1 MADLATNLPRFSLE
15 RRVTV
20 LVAVAALLVLGVV
33 ATLQIPLE
41 LIPSGFS
48 SPFLRVA
55 APWQDAPPREVLD
68 KIVIPLEEELSTVGG
83 LSDVFSY
90 ARTGYGQVFLSFKQ
104 GTDMDVAYRE
114 VRDRIERA
122 RVVMPDDLEQVF
134 IYKDDDASF
143 PVAMVGLIIEEGTTD
158 VYDLIERE
166 IRLPLERIEGV
177 ARVEAQ
183 GLVEKEVLI
192 EIDRERLAA
201 AGLDIYD
208 LARRL
213 GRDNFSL
220 ASGSVRSGGRKLLLR
235 SSARYR
241 SPDAVAAVPVTPS
254 VRLGDVATVRYDQPE
269 HDFRVRVNSRPAF
282 ALAVMKEGEA
292 NTMAVARAVSAE
304 VERMGTNPRLRSV
317 ELATIMDQ
325 GTMIESS
332 LDVLVSSGVWGA
344 GLAMVVLVFFL
355 RRFRMGLII
364 AASIPLSLVAALVVL
379 YFAGESLNVLS
390 LLGLMISVG
399 MLVDNSVVVAENIHR
414 IHREEGASRREAVL
428 RGTSEI
434 ALAVTTATLTTVVVF
449 LPAALVEGQGQFFL
463 LRLAIPITVSLLA
476 SLFVALVLVPLAVHL
491 TLPRRAERRAESAW
505 SRAHGALERWLDAS
519 YRVSF
524 GALSRGYQAALAH
537 FLRRRLDL
545 VLVLAGLFA
554 LTAFAARDRMKI
566 VPIAEDDLAMFN
578 IEVEMPDDTSFEE
591 TEAFFRAAESEV
603 EKLREELGL
612 EYYVMFHEREWGQ
625 IQGALAAGRKG
636 GPRPREIVERILDV
650 IPERPGME
658 FHTGM
663 ASEQEEEETSTE
675 TVTLFGEDAAELD
688 RVADALERRLAEA
701 PGVLGVK
708 RATERAPNELA
719 LQIDRRRAQRQGVDP
734 QLLAGIVGYALR
746 GQPLPR
752 VYVGGRDIPVR
763 VRYEEEDRQ
772 SLVELG
778 SFEVP
783 TASGAP
789 VALSTLVEARRVSA
803 PPAIFRRAKQTARR
817 IVLELEDGEE
827 ESARAAIWAVASR
840 FDLPEGM
847 SFAPRARRGGDSEEA
862 RNLRFAALLSV
873 IFVYLLMGF
882 LFESFVLPL
891 SILLT
896 IPMANLGVTWI
907 HLLAGRDLDFLGLV
921 GVVLLIGVVVNNGIV
936 LVDYVGRLRAAGHGR
951 EEALLLATDRRFRP
965 ILMTALTTICGM
977 VPLAMSQPMQMGISY
992 RSFGLTLIGG
1002 MIAATL
1008 LTMLV
1013 VPVFYTL
1020 FEDARSG
1027 LARAAAMAL
1036 PRGGGEPV
1044 EPVEPTR
1051 DGSVPA
1057 GAAAPP

>member
-1 MADLATNLPRFSLE
+1 
-15 RRVTV
+15 
-20 LVAVAALLVLGVV
+20 V
-33 ATLQIPLE
+33 ATLEIPLE

-55 APWQDAPPREVLD
+55 APWQDAPPQEVLD
-68 KIVIPLEEELSTVGG
+68 KIVMPLEEELSTVGG
-83 LSDVFSY
+83 LSEVFSF
-90 ARTGYGQVFLSFKQ
+90 ARTGFGQVFLNFKQ

-122 RVVMPDDLEQVF
+122 RLLMPDDVEQVF
-134 IYKDDDASF
+134 IYKDDDAEF
-143 PVAMVGLIIEEGTTD
+143 PVAMVGLIVEEGTTD
-158 VYDLIERE
+158 VYDLIEQE

-177 ARVEAQ
+177 ARVGAE
-183 GLVEKEVLI
+183 GLIEKEVLI

-208 LARRL
+208 LAQRL

-220 ASGSVRSGGRKLLLR
+220 ASGSVRSGDRKLLLR
-235 SSARYR
+235 SVARYR
-241 SPDAVAAVPVTPS
+241 SPDAVAAVPITS
-254 VRLGDVATVRYDQPE
+254 TIRLGDVATVRYDQPE
-269 HDFRVRVNSRPAF
+269 HDFRVRVNSAPAF

-292 NTMAVARAVSAE
+292 NTMSVARAVAAE
-304 VERMGTNPRLRSV
+304 VERIGRNPRLRGV
-317 ELATIMDQ
+317 ELAMIMDQ
-325 GTMIESS
+325 GSVIQSS
-332 LDVLVSSGVWGA
+332 LDVLVSNGIWGA
-344 GLAMVVLVFFL
+344 ALAMVVLVFFL

-364 AASIPLSLVAALVVL
+364 ATSIPLSLVAALVVM

-414 IHREEGASRREAVL
+414 IHREEQASRRDAVI

-476 SLFVALVLVPLAVHL
+476 SLFVALVLVPLAVYL
-491 TLPRRAERRAESAW
+491 TLPRRDRRDAGGAW
-505 SRAHGALERWLDAS
+505 PRAHAVFERALDTAYRW
-519 YRVSF
+519 SF
-524 GALSRGYQAALAH
+524 GAVARGYASALAY

-545 VLVLAGLFA
+545 VLVLAGLFV
-554 LTAFAARDRMKI
+554 LTSFAAKDRFKV
-566 VPIAEDDLAMFN
+566 VPIAEDDLAMFH
-578 IEVEMPDDTSFEE
+578 IEVEMPDDTVFEE
-591 TEAFFRAAESEV
+591 TEAWFRAAEVEI

-612 EYYVMFHEREWGQ
+612 EYYVLVHQRNWGQ
-625 IQGALAAGRKG
+625 IQGALAAGRKD
-636 GPRPREIVERILDV
+636 GPRPREITERILDAV
-650 IPERPGME
+650 PELPGIE

-663 ASEQEEEETSTE
+663 ASEQEKEETSIE
-675 TVTLFGEDAAELD
+675 TVTLFGEDSGQLEQ
-688 RVADALERRLAEA
+688 VADQLEERLAKL

-719 LQIDRRRAQRQGVDP
+719 LQVDRRRAQRQGVDP

-763 VRYEEEDRQ
+763 VRYEEADRQ
-772 SLVELG
+772 SLAELG
-778 SFEVP
+778 SFQVP
-783 TASGAP
+783 TAGGES
-789 VALSTLVEARRVSA
+789 VALSTLVEAQQVAAAS
-803 PPAIFRRAKQTARR
+803 AIFRRDKQTARR
-817 IVLELEDGEE
+817 IVFELEDGEE
-827 ESARAAIWAVASR
+827 ETARAAIWAAAAR

-847 SFAPRARRGGDSEEA
+847 SYAPRAARGGDSEEA

-907 HLLAGRDLDFLGLV
+907 HLLAGRNLDFLGLV

-936 LVDYVGRLRAAGHGR
+936 LVDYVHRLRERGHGR
-951 EEALLLATDRRFRP
+951 EEALLLATERRFRP
-965 ILMTALTTICGM
+965 IMMTALTTICGM
-977 VPLAMSQPMQMGISY
+977 IPLAVSEPMQMGLSY

-1002 MIAATL
+1002 MATATL

-1020 FEDARSG
+1020 FEDARAA
-1027 LARAAAMAL
+1027 LARAASAAL
-1036 PRGGGEPV
+1036 PRRGEAV
-1044 EPVEPTR
+1044 AEE
-1051 DGSVPA
+1051 A
-1057 GAAAPP
+1057 